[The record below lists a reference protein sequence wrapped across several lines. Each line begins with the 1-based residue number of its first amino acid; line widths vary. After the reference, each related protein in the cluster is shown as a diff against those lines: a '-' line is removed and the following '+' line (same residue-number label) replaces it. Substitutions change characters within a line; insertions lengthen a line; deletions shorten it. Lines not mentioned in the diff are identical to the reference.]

1 MEREI
6 YNKYINLLRKELI
19 PALGCTEPIAIAYCS
34 AVAVKKLGCFPDR
47 IIVGCSGNVIKN
59 AKSVTVPN
67 SNGQKGIAVAA
78 ILGAVAGEAD
88 RKLEVLAS
96 VDKKHID
103 ELNRLKSSDFCK
115 IEILNCKADLKISV
129 KACHGDEYSLI
140 EIQDGHTNIVHIE
153 KNECIEYSCR
163 NSCET
168 IAVAMDEFLS
178 VRGILEFAESVE
190 ISDVSEMIDR
200 QIKCNMDISN
210 EGLRN
215 KYGTSVGKTLIETC
229 GEGVAIRAKARA
241 AAAADA
247 RMSGCNMPVVVNS
260 GSGNQGL
267 TVSLPVI
274 EYANELNVSKEKL
287 YRALVV
293 SNLVSIHIKSK
304 IGKLSAYCGA
314 VSAACGSGAAITY
327 LHGGS
332 FTNICN
338 TIINT
343 LGNTSGI
350 VCDGAKASCA
360 AKVSSSVDAALIG
373 HSMSM
378 KGRVFDSGD
387 GIIKNDIE
395 ETIRSVG
402 KLAQDGM
409 KETDVEILKIML
421 S

>member
-1 MEREI
+1 MEKEI
-6 YNKYINLLRKELI
+6 YNKYINLLSKELI

-34 AVAVKKLGCFPDR
+34 AVAVEKLGCFPDS

-59 AKSVTVPN
+59 AKSVIVPN
-67 SNGQKGIAVAA
+67 SHEQKGIAVSA
-78 ILGAVAGEAD
+78 ILGAVGGDAD
-88 RKLEVLAS
+88 RKLEVLANIN
-96 VDKKHID
+96 DTHID
-103 ELNRLKSSDFCK
+103 KLNELKDSEFCK

-129 KACHGDEYSLI
+129 KAYHGEEYSLV
-140 EIQDGHTNIVHIE
+140 EIQDGHTNIVHME
-153 KNECIEYSCR
+153 KNDEIEYSKR
-163 NSCET
+163 NSFTNEVGST
-168 IAVAMDEFLS
+168 DDFLNI
-178 VRGILEFAESVE
+178 RGILEFADEVV
-190 ISDVSEMIDR
+190 IDDVSEIIAR
-200 QIKCNMDISN
+200 QIKCNTDISN
-210 EGLRN
+210 EGLKN
-215 KYGTSVGKTLIETC
+215 QYGTCVGRTLMETC
-229 GEGVAIRAKARA
+229 GDSVGVRAKART

-247 RMSGCNMPVVVNS
+247 RMSGCDMPVVVNS

-274 EYANELNVSKEKL
+274 EYADELKVSDEKL
-287 YRALVV
+287 YRALIV

-332 FTNICN
+332 VENICN

-378 KGRVFDSGD
+378 KGSVFDSGD
-387 GIIKNDIE
+387 GIIKHDIE

-409 KETDVEILKIML
+409 KETDVEILRIML